1 MKYLLPPMQTLR
13 TFEALGRLRN
23 FSRVAEELH
32 LTPSAVSHQI
42 KAIETF
48 YGLALFRR
56 SHRDVALTPAGERLM
71 AVVQTT
77 LRQLSDAGEQLRRR
91 DGNRL
96 SISVP
101 PSLASRW
108 LLQQLGAFL
117 RERPEIDF
125 TLHTTTSLVD
135 LDADEVDLAIRFG
148 GGRWPGVRSEKLFDE
163 ELFPVAT
170 PGYVTRMRLRKPA
183 DLERCV
189 LLRDDFGAWPEWL
202 ESAGGTGGKYVFGPS
217 FNDSALLLQ
226 AAEAGAGVA
235 LARSR
240 LVTDAIAA
248 GTLKRVGNV
257 AIPSRGSY
265 YLVTSS
271 RRPQAA
277 SVMDFSR
284 WLADQRLRETAAPQ
298 L

>member
-1 MKYLLPPMQTLR
+1 MKYLLPPMHTLR

-42 KAIETF
+42 KSIEAF
-48 YGLALFRR
+48 YGLALFLRNR
-56 SHRDVALTPAGERLM
+56 RDVALTPAGERLM
-71 AVVQTT
+71 EVVQTT
-77 LRQLSDAGEQLRRR
+77 LRQLSEAGDRLRRR

-96 SISVP
+96 SVSVP

-117 RERPEIDF
+117 REHPEIDF
-125 TLHTTTSLVD
+125 RLHTTTSLVD
-135 LDADEVDLAIRFG
+135 LGADEVDLAIRFG

-163 ELFPVAT
+163 ELFPVAAAS
-170 PGYVTRMRLRKPA
+170 YVTRMRLRKPV

-202 ESAGGTGGKYVFGPS
+202 EHAGVAGGKHVFGPL

-240 LVTDAIAA
+240 LVTDSIAA
-248 GTLKRVGNV
+248 GTLKRIGNI
-257 AIPSRGSY
+257 ALPSRGSY

-271 RRPQAA
+271 RRPKAA
-277 SVMDFSR
+277 SVVDFSR
-284 WLADQRLRETAAPQ
+284 WLSGSTDA
-298 L
+298 

>member
-1 MKYLLPPMQTLR
+1 MKYLLPPMHTLR

-42 KAIETF
+42 KSIEAF
-48 YGLALFRR
+48 YRLALFQR
-56 SHRDVALTPAGERLM
+56 SRRDVALTPAGERLM
-71 AVVQTT
+71 EVVLTT
-77 LRQLSDAGEQLRRR
+77 LRQLSDAGDQLRRR

-96 SISVP
+96 SVSVP

-117 RERPEIDF
+117 REHPAIDF

-163 ELFPVAT
+163 ELFPVAA
-170 PGYVTRMRLRKPA
+170 PGYVARMRLRKPA

-202 ESAGGTGGKYVFGPS
+202 ERAGVAGGKHVFGPL

-240 LVTDAIAA
+240 LVADAIAA
-248 GTLKRVGNV
+248 GTLKRVGSV
-257 AIPSRGSY
+257 ALPSRGSY

-271 RRPQAA
+271 RRPKTA
-277 SVMDFSR
+277 SVMDFSQ
-284 WLADQRLRETAAPQ
+284 WLGGSTDA
-298 L
+298 

>member
-1 MKYLLPPMQTLR
+1 MHTLR

-42 KAIETF
+42 KSIEAF
-48 YGLALFRR
+48 YRLALFQRNR
-56 SHRDVALTPAGERLM
+56 RDVALTSAGERLM
-71 AVVQTT
+71 EVVRAT
-77 LRQLSDAGEQLRRR
+77 LGQLSEAGAQLRRR

-96 SISVP
+96 SVSVP
-101 PSLASRW
+101 PSLANRW
-108 LLQQLGAFL
+108 LLQQLGGFL
-117 RERPEIDF
+117 RQHPEIDF

-183 DLERCV
+183 DLQRCV
-189 LLRDDFGAWPEWL
+189 LLRDDFEAWPEWL
-202 ESAGGTGGKYVFGPS
+202 ERAGVDGDKLVFGPR

-240 LVTDAIAA
+240 LVADAIAA
-248 GTLKRVGNV
+248 GSLKRIGGV

-265 YLVTSS
+265 YIVTSS
-271 RRPQAA
+271 RRPKAA
-277 SVMDFSR
+277 GVMDFSR
-284 WLADQRLRETAAPQ
+284 WLSGSTDTE
-298 L
+298 